1 MDSYLIELALAGFTA
16 VYAAGVLWFRQGLA
30 TCEEDNR
37 NRDQPTPPERQVS
50 VVIAA
55 RNEGDNIASCLRR
68 LASQTLPAERFEVVL
83 VDDGSSDGTAKLAKE
98 FARDTDLR
106 LTILGT
112 AGLPGASGSKKRA
125 LSLGVEKTQGEVVLT
140 TDADCRLP
148 PTWAASM
155 ARRFDDD
162 AVGMVIGYA
171 GIRRDSGRLGLLG
184 GWEAVDF
191 LNLMAAA
198 AAGAGRGRALAA
210 SGQSL
215 GFRKAAYDEVG
226 GYSRI
231 MHRGS
236 GDDVLLMQLIRRTR
250 RWRILFAGDATEQV
264 AHPPSPSLPGLLAK
278 RGRWASNAPF
288 QAVLDPPFFAYLACT
303 FAMSATLL
311 AAPVLA
317 WWGAVSWFSVAAAWL
332 AKSAAEG
339 ALFARSKQVF
349 QRRDLHWQF
358 LPWTLSQPLYIV
370 AVGLF
375 GALGRFDWKG
385 RSYRWGVEVG
395 GTSSIP
401 GSGPDGR
408 DVSGIDHRAT
418 PSR

>member
-1 MDSYLIELALAGFTA
+1 MDSSLIELSLAGFTA

-30 TCEEDNR
+30 NCGEDNR
-37 NRDQPTPPERQVS
+37 NREKTHLPERRIS
-50 VVIAA
+50 IVIAA
-55 RNEGDNIASCLRR
+55 RNEEDHIASCLRG
-68 LASQTLPAERFEVVL
+68 LARQTLPAEWFEVIL
-83 VDDGSSDGTAKLAKE
+83 VDDGSSDGTAKIAKE
-98 FARDTDLR
+98 FARGTGLR
-106 LTILGT
+106 LTILRTDGIT
-112 AGLPGASGSKKRA
+112 GGPGSKKRA
-125 LSLGVEKTQGEVVLT
+125 LSLGVEKAEGEVVLT

-215 GFRKAAYDEVG
+215 GFRKAAFDEVG

-250 RWRILFAGDATEQV
+250 RWRILFAGDAAGHV
-264 AHPPSPSLPGLLAK
+264 VHPPSSSLSGLLAK
-278 RGRWASNAPF
+278 RSRWASNAPF
-288 QAVLDPPFFAYLACT
+288 QALLDPPFFAYLACT
-303 FAMSATLL
+303 FAMSAMLL

-317 WWGAVSWFSVAAAWL
+317 WWGAASWFSVAAAWL

-339 ALFARSKQVF
+339 ALFARSRQVF
-349 QRRDLHWQF
+349 QRPDLHWQF
-358 LPWTLSQPLYIV
+358 LPWTLSQPLCIV
-370 AVGLF
+370 AAGLF

-401 GSGPDGR
+401 GAGPAGR
-408 DVSGIDHRAT
+408 DLSVIDHRAT
-418 PSR
+418 VSR

>member
-1 MDSYLIELALAGFTA
+1 M
-16 VYAAGVLWFRQGLA
+16 
-30 TCEEDNR
+30 
-37 NRDQPTPPERQVS
+37 
-50 VVIAA
+50 
-55 RNEGDNIASCLRR
+55 
-68 LASQTLPAERFEVVL
+68 VL
-83 VDDGSSDGTAKLAKE
+83 VDDGSSDGTAKLAE
-98 FARDTDLR
+98 ESARDTGLR

-112 AGLPGASGSKKRA
+112 AGLPGGSGSKKRA
-125 LSLGVEKTQGEVVLT
+125 LSLGVEKAEGEVVLT

-155 ARRFDDD
+155 ARRLDDD
-162 AVGMVIGYA
+162 TVGMVVGYA
-171 GIRRDSGRLGLLG
+171 GIRRNSGRLGLLG

-250 RWRILFAGDATEQV
+250 RWRILFAGDAAEHV
-264 AHPPSPSLPGLLAK
+264 VHPPSPSLRGLLAK
-278 RGRWASNAPF
+278 RSRWASNAPF
-288 QAVLDPPFFAYLACT
+288 QALLDPTFFAFLATT
-303 FAMSATLL
+303 FAMSVMLL
-311 AAPVLA
+311 AAPILA
-317 WWGAVSWFSVAAAWL
+317 WWGIVSWFSVAAAWL
-332 AKSAAEG
+332 GKSAAEG
-339 ALFARSKQVF
+339 VLFARSRQVF
-349 QRRDLHWQF
+349 QRPDLHWQF

-385 RSYRWGVEVG
+385 RSYRWGAEAG
-395 GTSSIP
+395 GVAMEAKK
-401 GSGPDGR
+401 GPDAPGMPE
-408 DVSGIDHRAT
+408 ID
-418 PSR
+418 SRTSLSR

>member
-1 MDSYLIELALAGFTA
+1 MDSSLIELALAGFTA

-30 TCEEDNR
+30 TCGEDSR
-37 NRDQPTPPERQVS
+37 NKGQPTLPKRQVS
-50 VVIAA
+50 IVIAA
-55 RNEGDNIASCLRR
+55 RNEEDNIASCLRG
-68 LASQTLPAERFEVVL
+68 LAGQTLPAERFEVVL
-83 VDDGSSDGTAKLAKE
+83 VDDGSSDGTAKLAEE
-98 FARDTDLR
+98 FARDTDVR

-112 AGLPGASGSKKRA
+112 AGLPGGSGSKKRA
-125 LSLGVEKTQGEVVLT
+125 LSLGVERTEGEVVLT

-162 AVGMVIGYA
+162 TVGMVIGYA
-171 GIRRDSGRLGLLG
+171 GIRRNSGRLGLLG

-198 AAGAGRGRALAA
+198 AAGAGRGRALAS

-236 GDDVLLMQLIRRTR
+236 GDDVLLMQIIRRTR
-250 RWRILFAGDATEQV
+250 RWRILFAGDATEHV
-264 AHPPSPSLPGLLAK
+264 VHPPSPSLPGLLAK
-278 RGRWASNAPF
+278 RSRWASSAPF
-288 QAVLDPPFFAYLACT
+288 QALLDPPFFAYLACT
-303 FAMSATLL
+303 FAMSVMLL
-311 AAPVLA
+311 ATPILA

-339 ALFARSKQVF
+339 ALFARSRQVF

-358 LPWTLSQPLYIV
+358 LPWALSQPLYIV

-395 GTSSIP
+395 RTSSIP
-401 GSGPDGR
+401 GAGPDGR
-408 DVSGIDHRAT
+408 DMSGIDRAT
-418 PSR
+418 LSR

>member
-1 MDSYLIELALAGFTA
+1 MDSSLIELALAAFTA
-16 VYAAGVLWFRQGLA
+16 VYAAGVLWFRQGL
-30 TCEEDNR
+30 TTSGEGNLNR
-37 NRDQPTPPERQVS
+37 GKPPIPKQLIS
-50 VVIAA
+50 IVIAA
-55 RNEGDNIASCLRR
+55 RNEKNNITSCLRG

-83 VDDGSSDGTAKLAKE
+83 VDDGSSDDTARLAGE
-98 FARDTDLR
+98 FARGTDLR

-112 AGLPGASGSKKRA
+112 AGLPGGSGSKKRA
-125 LSLGVEKTQGEVVLT
+125 LSIGVEKAEGEIVLT

-148 PTWAASM
+148 PTWAESM
-155 ARRFDDD
+155 AGRFDDD
-162 AVGMVIGYA
+162 TVGMVIGYA
-171 GIRRDSGRLGLLG
+171 GVRRESGRLGLLG

-198 AAGAGRGRALAA
+198 AAGSRRGRALAA

-236 GDDVLLMQLIRRTR
+236 GDDVLLMQLIRRTG
-250 RWRILFAGDATEQV
+250 RWDILFAGDAAEHV
-264 AHPPSPSLPGLLAK
+264 VHPPSRSLPGLLAK
-278 RGRWASNAPF
+278 RSRWASNAPF
-288 QAVLDPPFFAYLACT
+288 QALLDPPFFAYLACT
-303 FAMSATLL
+303 FAMSAMLL
-311 AAPVLA
+311 ATPILA
-317 WWGAVSWFSVAAAWL
+317 FWGAANWFSVAVAWL
-332 AKSAAEG
+332 GKSAAEG
-339 ALFARSKQVF
+339 ALFARSRQVF

-385 RSYRWGVEVG
+385 RPYRWGVEVG
-395 GTSSIP
+395 GRSSVP
-401 GSGPDGR
+401 GAGPDGR
-408 DVSGIDHRAT
+408 GMSGIDHRAT
-418 PSR
+418 LSR

>member
-1 MDSYLIELALAGFTA
+1 MSLTELALAGFTA

-30 TCEEDNR
+30 TCEEGNR
-37 NRDQPTPPERQVS
+37 NRGQQTLPRRQVS
-50 VVIAA
+50 IVIAA
-55 RNEGDNIASCLRR
+55 RNEEDNIASCLRG

-83 VDDGSSDGTAKLAKE
+83 VDDGSSDGTARLAEE
-98 FARDTDLR
+98 FARGTDLR

-112 AGLPGASGSKKRA
+112 AGLPGGSGSKKRA
-125 LSLGVEKTQGEVVLT
+125 LSLGVEKTEGEVVLT

-162 AVGMVIGYA
+162 TVGMVIGYA
-171 GIRRDSGRLGLLG
+171 GIRRRGGRLGLLG

-215 GFRKAAYDEVG
+215 GFRRAAYREVG
-226 GYSRI
+226 GYARI

-250 RWRILFAGDATEQV
+250 RWRILFSGDAEGHV
-264 AHPPSPSLPGLLAK
+264 VHPPSSSLTGLLAK
-278 RGRWASNAPF
+278 RSRWASNAPL
-288 QAVLDPPFFAYLACT
+288 QALLDPPFFAYLACT
-303 FAMSATLL
+303 FGMSAMLL
-311 AAPVLA
+311 ATPVLV
-317 WWGAVSWFSVAAAWL
+317 WWGGVNWFPAAAAWL
-332 AKSAAEG
+332 VKSAAEG
-339 ALFARSKQVF
+339 LLFARSRRVF
-349 QRRDLHWQF
+349 RRRDLHWQF
-358 LPWTLSQPLYIV
+358 LAWTLSQPLYIV

-385 RSYRWGVEVG
+385 RSYLWGVE
-395 GTSSIP
+395 T
-401 GSGPDGR
+401 GSGAREPKGPDAP
-408 DVSGIDHRAT
+408 GIPEIDRR
-418 PSR
+418 PGLSR